1 MRRRA
6 ATGKL
11 VLSATGLSLYSLR
24 SLKPRREG
32 RVCYR
37 LDELKKQY
45 HQTLESL
52 QSCIDRSNELSLLLQ
67 KMLSWSGSLT
77 HRELDRQ
84 KQKITV
90 IHAKQQQLTLQ
101 QQSLLRQLRQLQN
114 RQEQLMTEWQR
125 LLLKRGRD
133 NTMGDKE
140 NFTA

>member
-11 VLSATGLSLYSLR
+11 VLSVTGLSLYSLR

-37 LDELKKQY
+37 LDELKKQFQ
-45 HQTLESL
+45 QTLESL
-52 QSCIDRSNELSLLLQ
+52 QICINRSNELSLLLQ

-84 KQKITV
+84 KQKISG
-90 IHAKQQQLTLQ
+90 IHAKQQHLTLQ
-101 QQSLLRQLRQLQN
+101 QQSLLRQLRQMQN
-114 RQEQLMTEWQR
+114 RQEQLITEWQS

-133 NTMGDKE
+133 DAVGDNE